1 MCVIGMCF
9 VHAHSYPGVYTC
21 LGVWRSEMDIR
32 DLSSLLST
40 LFLPTR
46 ALTED
51 RALQLPGLCAGVLGM
66 YHLIQVLSGCWGS
79 EFRSLQFTI
88 GAHWPRYL
96 GSDSILC
103 DVEAEREELGS

>member
-1 MCVIGMCF
+1 
-9 VHAHSYPGVYTC
+9 
-21 LGVWRSEMDIR
+21 MDIR